1 MFSKFSVK
9 KPYTVIVGV
18 VMCLLLGVISFMNS
32 TTDLLPEMELPYVV
46 IYSTYPGASAEKVE
60 TSLTRILESAV
71 STTENLSNIDIHG
84 LRKHSVIQQLCIP
97 RTIWTAKT

>member
-46 IYSTYPGASAEKVE
+46 IYSTYPGASAEK
-60 TSLTRILESAV
+60 
-71 STTENLSNIDIHG
+71 
-84 LRKHSVIQQLCIP
+84 
-97 RTIWTAKT
+97 